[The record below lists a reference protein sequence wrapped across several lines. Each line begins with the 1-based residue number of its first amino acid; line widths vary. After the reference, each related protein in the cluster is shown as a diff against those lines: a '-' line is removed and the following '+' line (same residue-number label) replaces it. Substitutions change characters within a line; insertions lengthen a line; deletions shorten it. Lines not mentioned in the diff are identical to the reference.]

1 MFKEN
6 EDFTPL
12 ASFNKF
18 LKMVSDENTKTVF
31 TGIFDYKEEKVTVA
45 QNALHEVLKNG
56 GTLQEA
62 HHVYHEAAKIPR
74 AEMIQLV
81 NDLNIES
88 GFSNSEIQSSLII
101 MENFLDMMMIMSMP
115 SRL

>member
-18 LKMVSDENTKTVF
+18 LKMVSDENTKAVF
-31 TGIFDYKEEKVTVA
+31 TGLFDYKEEKVNVA

-62 HHVYHEAAKIPR
+62 HHVIMKQLKYH
-74 AEMIQLV
+74 
-81 NDLNIES
+81 
-88 GFSNSEIQSSLII
+88 
-101 MENFLDMMMIMSMP
+101 
-115 SRL
+115 